1 VLLPALA
8 APDDAADAADDADD
22 AAADAAADD
31 ARPFV
36 ALVFDAVAPAFGQSA
51 LQIRAQD
58 YSLRV
63 AAEVDSA
70 DFVELSAPSELVLW
84 LGGGNEGHEE
94 VGELAE
100 AQEVLGWL

>member
-1 VLLPALA
+1 VLLSVLA
-8 APDDAADAADDADD
+8 APDTADD
-22 AAADAAADD
+22 AAVD

-36 ALVFDAVAPAFGQSA
+36 ALVVDAAAPAFGQSA
-51 LQIRAQD
+51 LQMRAQD

-70 DFVELSAPSELVLW
+70 DSVELSAPPELVLW
-84 LGGGNEGHEE
+84 LGGGNESHEE

-100 AQEVLGWL
+100 AQEVLGWLWE